1 MSDSAFPTSL
11 SHYISDMSQDDD
23 SDPSKQ
29 LQQTLRESITQSL
42 SSRRPLLTHL
52 NADTTWLLSLPYP
65 ESTPSTKGSVY
76 YHILIDPWLRGGQ
89 SDVAKFFSQQ
99 WHVEE
104 SAVQTI
110 AELEDVVRGIE
121 DVAKG
126 YTYSPP
132 QSSGEKSDSE
142 DYEEVDVE
150 ERTDKEK
157 PKPIG
162 MKSPIDAIL
171 VSHEFTDHMH
181 KDTLLEARTSIPVF
195 AATKAASAIRS
206 WRHFDFVGEIPR
218 FGGDW
223 RESSVIPLPE
233 WVGVSRVAYPGQDLL
248 YYHSA
253 VMVTFPASSGGDEET
268 GEAEAVIYTPHGISP
283 ADLAPVAKAN
293 PAIRTLALLHGLQ
306 DISLGA
312 QLNMGAHNGLKVQRL
327 LGAKYWVG
335 THDEVKRGG
344 GIVSWFLDRKTIS
357 LKEAIEKEKE
367 ERGDEMKGSAVEGL
381 KEVKF
386 EDLGNGESLLLE

>member
-1 MSDSAFPTSL
+1 MSSSAFPTCL
-11 SHYISDMSQDDD
+11 PQYIADMSKDDD
-23 SDPSKQ
+23 RDPSDQ
-29 LQQTLRESITQSL
+29 LHQTLRESITRSL

-65 ESTPSTKGSVY
+65 ESAPSSDGSVY

-110 AELEDVVRGIE
+110 VELEDAVRGIE

-126 YTYSPP
+126 RDWSPLEH
-132 QSSGEKSDSE
+132 SDASSDSE
-142 DYEEVDVE
+142 DYEDVILEGRNPEVTP
-150 ERTDKEK
+150 RMST
-157 PKPIG
+157 
-162 MKSPIDAIL
+162 KSPIDVIL

-181 KDTLLEARTSIPVF
+181 KDTLLEALPSIPVL
-195 AATKAASAIRS
+195 AATKAASAIKS
-206 WRHFDFVGEIPR
+206 WRHFEFVGEISR

-223 RESSVIPLPE
+223 RESSTTSLPD

-253 VMVTFPASSGGDEET
+253 VMITFPSWEVKGSE
-268 GEAEAVIYTPHGISP
+268 EAEAVIYTPHGISP
-283 ADLAPVAKAN
+283 ADLAPVATAN
-293 PAIRTLALLHGLQ
+293 PGIKTLALLHGLQ

-327 LGAKYWVG
+327 LGAKYWIG

-344 GIVSWFLDRKTIS
+344 GIVSWFLDRKAIS
-357 LKEAIEKEKE
+357 LKDAIEKEKE
-367 ERGDEMKGSAVEGL
+367 EKGEELKGSAVEGL
-381 KEVKF
+381 RKVRF
-386 EDLGNGESLLLE
+386 EDLANGESMVLE

>member
-1 MSDSAFPTSL
+1 MSYSASPTSL
-11 SHYISDMSQDDD
+11 SQYIEDMSHDDD
-23 SDPSKQ
+23 SDPSTQ
-29 LQQTLRESITQSL
+29 LQQTLRESITRSL

-65 ESTPSTKGSVY
+65 DPAPSNEGSVY
-76 YHILIDPWLRGGQ
+76 YHMLIDPWLRGGQ

-110 AELEDVVRGIE
+110 AELENIVRGIE
-121 DVAKG
+121 DATKG
-126 YTYSPP
+126 QTHSPP
-132 QSSGEKSDSE
+132 HSSGESSDFE
-142 DYEEVDVE
+142 DYEEDDE
-150 ERTDKEK
+150 ERRIGVEK
-157 PKPIG
+157 PKSMAP
-162 MKSPIDAIL
+162 KSPIDAIL

-181 KDTLLEARTSIPVF
+181 KDTLLEAPPSIPVF

-206 WRHFDFVGEIPR
+206 WKHFDFVGEIPR

-223 RESSVIPLPE
+223 RESSVNPLPE
-233 WVGVSRVAYPGQDLL
+233 WVGISRVAYAGQDLL

-253 VMVTFPASSGGDEET
+253 VMVTFPSSDGLE
-268 GEAEAVIYTPHGISP
+268 GENGQAEAVIYTPHGILP
-283 ADLAPVAKAN
+283 ANLAPVAKAS

-381 KEVKF
+381 KEVRF
-386 EDLGNGESLLLE
+386 EDLGNGESLVLE